1 MLGLAMTF
9 SGAALSVAALA
20 PFVNVTSTVDVVA
33 IGVSLGSTMVTVVA
47 LTHKGDV
54 ATLPPTL
61 AVKPFMKFVPIT
73 EIVLKRYADVGD
85 TDVMVGSAVT
95 LSGVPVT
102 VTAMAPFGNV
112 SSTDEAATGVPD
124 AITMVTVVALTQASV
139 VAGVPELGVAPTLA
153 VKANPFMKFE
163 PITEMVLPMYA
174 DVGDTD
180 VMVGFAVT
188 LSGVPVNVRLI
199 SITVLA
205 PIGVPDPMTKITFV
219 SLVRVQDAARVQE
232 LGGLPT

>member
-1 MLGLAMTF
+1 M
-9 SGAALSVAALA
+9 
-20 PFVNVTSTVDVVA
+20 
-33 IGVSLGSTMVTVVA
+33 
-47 LTHKGDV
+47 
-54 ATLPPTL
+54 PPTL
-61 AVKPFMKFVPIT
+61 AVNPSMKLVPIT
-73 EIVLKRYADVGD
+73 VMVLKRYADVGD

-95 LSGVPVT
+95 LSGVPLRAAT
-102 VTAMAPFGNV
+102 LAPFVNV

-153 VKANPFMKFE
+153 VKANPSMKFE

-180 VMVGFAVT
+180 VMVGSAVT
-188 LSGVPVNVRLI
+188 LSVVPASSLVI

-205 PIGVPDPMTKITFV
+205 PVGVPGPMTKTTFL
-219 SLVRVQDAARVQE
+219 SLARVQDAA
-232 LGGLPT
+232 